1 MTRSVWRGCANSWAR
16 KLVRSKGEM
25 KIPHAVRHT
34 WTVQRRHPRR
44 QRSDAVCYYTMA
56 FKVPTDSA
64 TDQSTKL
71 LVGTRT
77 STLSVTGSIMVRNN
91 QRAVQL
97 GPCTKGFV
105 PTNLAIFLDTGK
117 YLSGTTSFSTKHGVL
132 AAGSAWYHG
141 AVAPNAFP
149 GSIPFL
155 PSWYAS
161 HAITAISSNVQVSQ
175 HVGQLP
181 YHKRL
186 SLPAIHNLDTGRGKP
201 HPFG

>member
-71 LVGTRT
+71 LVRART

-155 PSWYAS
+155 LIMVRVVRHYGHIKKRASVTACRPAPLSQTFILTGHSQLGHWSW
-161 HAITAISSNVQVSQ
+161 
-175 HVGQLP
+175 
-181 YHKRL
+181 
-186 SLPAIHNLDTGRGKP
+186 
-201 HPFG
+201 